1 MGEVNGCVD
10 NGKTII
16 RRRLSN
22 ANAALKI
29 IADNNKN
36 AVLKEEI
43 ILHIRDYFNFVST
56 YGVTV
61 FKWDIVKP
69 SVIYMIE
76 YIYDEVFKENL
87 QHLKTDEEKALL
99 QKDEK
104 IIELKNYIIEK
115 INSFEEAPFTIQRLS
130 EIIFN
135 AGMYKF
141 ILPLLNAITK
151 IVSVVTT
158 QTPLGIR
165 ITGVDEEEIVDDVIS
180 LPTPCLHL
188 KVDELDDDI
197 VVTKRP
203 ISSGIESCFMSSD
216 QNDGVEINNYK
227 NSETLDKNEA

>member
-10 NGKTII
+10 NEKTII

-29 IADNNKN
+29 IADDSKDD
-36 AVLKEEI
+36 VLKEEI
-43 ILHIRDYFNFVST
+43 TLHVRDYFGFVST

-76 YIYDEVFKENL
+76 YLYKEVFKKNL
-87 QHLKTDEEKALL
+87 AHLGSDEERILL
-99 QKDEK
+99 EKDEK
-104 IIELKNYIIEK
+104 IIELKDYIIEK

-158 QTPLGIR
+158 QTPLGVR
-165 ITGVDEEEIVDDVIS
+165 ITGVNEEEIIDDGIA
-180 LPTPCLHL
+180 LPTPCLNL

-197 VVTKRP
+197 IMTKRP
-203 ISSGIESCFMSSD
+203 VTGGIESCFISSD
-216 QNDGVEINNYK
+216 GDGVETDNDNN
-227 NSETLDKNEA
+227 LDTIDKK

>member
-1 MGEVNGCVD
+1 M
-10 NGKTII
+10 
-16 RRRLSN
+16 
-22 ANAALKI
+22 
-29 IADNNKN
+29 
-36 AVLKEEI
+36 KEEI